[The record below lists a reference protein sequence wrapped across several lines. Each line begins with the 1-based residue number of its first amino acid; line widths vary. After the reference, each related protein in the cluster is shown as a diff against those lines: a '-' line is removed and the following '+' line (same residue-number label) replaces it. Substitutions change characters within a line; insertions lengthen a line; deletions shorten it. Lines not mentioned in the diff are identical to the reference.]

1 MLRFRKI
8 RPSFAGDFL
17 QHLKMLVEFPRSKL
31 VESQLHPALQAAT
44 PSGIPKRPEI
54 IAKQSWL
61 LFDMIYLVGGLE
73 Q

>member
-1 MLRFRKI
+1 
-8 RPSFAGDFL
+8 
-17 QHLKMLVEFPRSKL
+17 MLVEFPRSKL